1 MEKERYDH
9 YDDEDERPP
18 SFLSTSSDWRRHLL
32 KKPLILGCA
41 GALLVLLLIV
51 TVFSGGGDRVEE
63 QPAATASI
71 EVVERMQ
78 HRFERLEERVEQVE
92 MELTR
97 LPGLIHQ
104 VENLAS
110 GGNFGGDTGRL
121 DQLAAQLKTLDENV
135 GDLREETQALK
146 SRQSRFSEAL
156 SERRTVERQPAPE
169 PEATSTARY
178 HEVQKGDTLY
188 SIARNNNISLERLL
202 EQNDLAADAV
212 IRPGDRLIL
221 KE

>member
-1 MEKERYDH
+1 
-9 YDDEDERPP
+9 
-18 SFLSTSSDWRRHLL
+18 LL
-32 KKPLILGCA
+32 L
-41 GALLVLLLIV
+41 LLLIF
-51 TVFSGGGDRVEE
+51 TVFSGGDDRGEE
-63 QPAATASI
+63 QPPAAASM

-92 MELTR
+92 MQLTR

-104 VENLAS
+104 VENLS
-110 GGNFGGDTGRL
+110 SGGDTGRL
-121 DQLAAQLKTLDENV
+121 DQLAAQLETLDENV

-146 SRQSRFSEAL
+146 NRQSRFSEAL
-156 SERRTVERQPAPE
+156 SERRTAERQPAPE

-202 EQNDLAADAV
+202 EQNNLSADAV
-212 IRPGDRLIL
+212 IQPGDRLIVR
-221 KE
+221 E